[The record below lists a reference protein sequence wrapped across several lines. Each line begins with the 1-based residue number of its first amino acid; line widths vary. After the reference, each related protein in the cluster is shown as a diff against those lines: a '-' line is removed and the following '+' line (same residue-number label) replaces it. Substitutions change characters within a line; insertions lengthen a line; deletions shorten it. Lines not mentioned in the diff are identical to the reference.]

1 MLELNQTLTH
11 SLGQDL
17 PLLPWEAV
25 LRFVA
30 TAQSSQIAARFIK
43 LLLMLG
49 SNKLVKILHHREEKV
64 GGKRKKGK
72 IKINPQQAINAT
84 ESYKSGT
91 SRLDKKVQLNKLNSK
106 CFHLRFIQ

>member
-49 SNKLVKILHHREEKV
+49 SNKLVKILHQREEKGGG
-64 GGKRKKGK
+64 GGKKERKNKNQSTTGNKCYRKLQEWNFKVRQKG
-72 IKINPQQAINAT
+72 AT
-84 ESYKSGT
+84 K
-91 SRLDKKVQLNKLNSK
+91 
-106 CFHLRFIQ
+106 